1 MTTGRADVVVLGSAN
16 LDVVVRTPRHPR
28 PGETVTGHDVT
39 HVPGGKGANQ
49 AVAASRG
56 GATVAFLG
64 AIGDDDAGRLLRT
77 TVEDAGVDTTA
88 LDVVEA
94 PTGTAH
100 ITVDD
105 AGENTIVVVPGAN
118 ATVGLDD
125 DARAAIAAAR
135 CLLVQLEL
143 AVPVVAAALAHA
155 RRHDT
160 LTVLTPAPAVSLPDE
175 LLADVDV
182 LVPNQHEAAVL
193 TGRDDPGRAA
203 DELIG
208 RGVRACVV
216 TLGGDGALAARADER
231 THHPAPRVPVLDTT
245 GAGDAFVGSL
255 AVALVAGRSLGDA
268 VDVATAA
275 ASLSVQRAGAIPS
288 LPTSA
293 EIEALPG

>member
-1 MTTGRADVVVLGSAN
+1 MGSAN

-28 PGETVTGHDVT
+28 PGETVTGHDVAR
-39 HVPGGKGANQ
+39 VPGGKGANQ
-49 AVAASRG
+49 AVAAARA
-56 GATVAFLG
+56 GAMVAFLG
-64 AIGDDDAGRLLRT
+64 AVGDDDAGRLLRAT
-77 TVEDAGVDTTA
+77 LEDAGVDTTG
-88 LDVVEA
+88 LDVVDA

-105 AGENTIVVVPGAN
+105 VGENTIVVVAGAN
-118 ATVGLDD
+118 ATVELDD
-125 DARAAIAAAR
+125 HARGAIAAAR

-143 AVPVVAAALAHA
+143 ALPVVAAAVAHA

-160 LTVLTPAPAVSLPDE
+160 LTVLTPAPAVSLPDD

-182 LVPNQHEAAVL
+182 LVPNQHEASVL
-193 TGRDDPGRAA
+193 TGSDDPERAA
-203 DELIG
+203 DELLG

-216 TLGGDGALAARADER
+216 TLGGDGALAARADAR
-231 THHPAPRVPVLDTT
+231 TRHPAPRVPVLDTT

-255 AVALVAGRSLGDA
+255 AVALVEGRSLGDA

-288 LPTSA
+288 LPTRA
-293 EIEALPG
+293 QIDEVTG